1 MLSGE
6 NSQTVLT
13 CSRTRW
19 LQRAVEATVR
29 DPRIVALLLSG
40 SLARKS
46 GDAWSDLDLIVVP
59 TPELLDD
66 LRQDVTGS
74 LALPGQRLFTLDKPR
89 NAPAGGAYQGALWDT
104 GTSSLPL
111 WTDWYLCPLDIAVV
125 PSDGVVLIERQER
138 LLPRVQAGFM
148 EWLDAHRSSNPPPAA
163 RGAPDRLLTVAVAA
177 KYLARGDTQ
186 RLDTMLHRLSLTP
199 ANTPGGIRDELVDAA
214 EAVREP
220 ALGDAVAAVVRLVR
234 AATP

>member
-1 MLSGE
+1 MSGE
-6 NSQTVLT
+6 NLHAVLT
-13 CSRTRW
+13 SSRTRW
-19 LQRAVEATVR
+19 LQRAVDAAVR
-29 DPRIVALLLSG
+29 DPRIVGLLLSG

-59 TPELLDD
+59 TPEPLDE

-74 LALPGQRLFTLDKPR
+74 LALPGQRLFILDKPR

-111 WTDWYLCPLDIAVV
+111 WTDWYVCPLDIAVV
-125 PSDGVVLIERQER
+125 PSDAVVLVERQQR
-138 LLPRVQAGFM
+138 LFPRVQAGFVV
-148 EWLDAHRSSNPPPAA
+148 WLDAYRASDPQSAA
-163 RGAPDRLLTVAVAA
+163 GGAPDRLLTVAVAA

-186 RLDTMLHRLSLTP
+186 RLDRMLHRLSLTP
-199 ANTPGGIRDELVDAA
+199 AKTPAGIRDQLIAAA

-220 ALGDAVAAVVRLVR
+220 ALSDAVAAVVRLVR
-234 AATP
+234 AAAP

>member
-1 MLSGE
+1 MARKDLH
-6 NSQTVLT
+6 TVLT
-13 CSRTRW
+13 SSRTRW
-19 LQRAVEATVR
+19 LQRAVDAAVR

-40 SLARKS
+40 SLAHNR

-59 TPELLDD
+59 TPKSLDE

-74 LALPGQRLFTLDKPR
+74 LAPPGQQLFALDKPR

-104 GTSSLPL
+104 GTSPLPL

-125 PSDGVVLIERQER
+125 PSDAVVLVERREP
-138 LLPRVQAGFM
+138 LLPRVQSGFV
-148 EWLDAHRSSNPPPAA
+148 EWLDAHRACDPPPAPG
-163 RGAPDRLLTVAVAA
+163 GAPDRLLTVAVAA

-186 RLDTMLHRLSLTP
+186 RLDRMLRRLDLTP
-199 ANTPGGIRDELVDAA
+199 ANTPASIRDQLIDAA
-214 EAVREP
+214 ETVREP
-220 ALGDAVAAVVRLVR
+220 ALADAVAAVVRLVR